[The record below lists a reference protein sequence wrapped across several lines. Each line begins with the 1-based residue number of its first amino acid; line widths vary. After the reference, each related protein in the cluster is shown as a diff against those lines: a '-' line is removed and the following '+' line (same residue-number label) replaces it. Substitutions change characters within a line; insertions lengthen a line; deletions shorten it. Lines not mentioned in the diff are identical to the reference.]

1 MSIEKQKILNEIET
15 LPDEL
20 ANQVIDFIEYLKLS
34 YISMEAPDSVVIK
47 SKKDLKEKLKK
58 GLDDIDAG
66 RVYTLDEVFDKLD
79 TI

>member
-1 MSIEKQKILNEIET
+1 MFIEKQKILNEIET

-20 ANQVIDFIEYLKLS
+20 ANQVIDFIEYLKFS
-34 YISMEAPDSVVIK
+34 HISMESPDSVVIK

>member
-20 ANQVIDFIEYLKLS
+20 ANQVIDFIEYLKFS
-34 YISMEAPDSVVIK
+34 HISMEAPDSVVIK

-66 RVYTLDEVFDKLD
+66 RFYTLDEVFDKLD